1 MKGFFDNNNI
11 ERKALQLLK
20 NYNCNE
26 FGNLVISDKP
36 DLQDIKNEI
45 GIEVTIVEFQG

>member
-1 MKGFFDNNNI
+1 MKGFFDNYNI

-26 FGNLVISDKP
+26 FGNLVISDRP
-36 DLQDIKNEI
+36 DLQDIKT
-45 GIEVTIVEFQG
+45 GVHHD